1 MYAKKCNIIKHD
13 SLIFILLLLAAPLA
27 CGQADEEGDKEEIE
41 GIIKKINDGNT
52 LGNNEAE
59 SQRDALNRDHILL
72 PRSWPEI
79 FLSLGVLAFG
89 LILVLTIIF
98 IAMRNNIGWNREM
111 TRLFVS
117 IVTITGG
124 LFLIT
129 AGYSDQQIAPM
140 FALIGTMLGYIFGK
154 SSSSER
160 NQ

>member
-1 MYAKKCNIIKHD
+1 
-13 SLIFILLLLAAPLA
+13 
-27 CGQADEEGDKEEIE
+27 
-41 GIIKKINDGNT
+41 
-52 LGNNEAE
+52 
-59 SQRDALNRDHILL
+59 
-72 PRSWPEI
+72 
-79 FLSLGVLAFG
+79 
-89 LILVLTIIF
+89 
-98 IAMRNNIGWNREM
+98 MRNNIGWNREM

-140 FALIGTMLGYIFGK
+140 FALLGTMLGYIFGK

>member
-13 SLIFILLLLAAPLA
+13 SLIFILLLLAVPLA
-27 CGQADEEGDKEEIE
+27 CCQADEEGDKEEIE
-41 GIIKKINDGNT
+41 GIIKKINDENT

-59 SQRDALNRDHILL
+59 SHRDVLNRDRILL

-140 FALIGTMLGYIFGK
+140 FALLGTMLGYIFGK